1 MVNGRPT
8 RAAPSPARLT
18 PSARQEPTRHIR
30 TRKVT
35 GTLLRRAPALSA
47 LRAEGVDVGLWCA
60 AAGFGLLLS
69 GLIAATDVD
78 LGSAAPFPVG
88 WRTPHL
94 APATLLPV
102 LVAIVTLALAR
113 RAIRARWPLLL
124 LFGFAGSLCWSLAL
138 AAAAGPGLT
147 DGLRPPP
154 VYLTAAGAVGDEPLS
169 YLAGWV
175 AQSVDGP
182 VSAAQAGATDLPRAP
197 SSLLTSHPPGPVL
210 LVWGLDQL
218 GLGDLADGADGAG
231 SAVPLGLALTAL
243 TALGVPL
250 VAVAVRSLC
259 HETAARR
266 AIPVLVLTPWALWAA
281 ASPRAVAILPA
292 AAAVAVGVLG
302 CEPGRRWRLS
312 WALLSGLLLG
322 VSGLFDYAVVWLG
335 VAVAAAYF
343 VRRQPL
349 MNVFTGLGALLP
361 LWLFFAWG
369 FSWPDGLTQARVDTG
384 PATMLAWLALDAVV
398 VLLAGGPVLVRA
410 LRRIRLTP
418 GWPFLVGAGAAVL
431 FSLCAGLAWGGVELA
446 WLPLAPWLAV
456 AALAPRPR
464 PDGPGDTVRAGDL
477 PGLLIGTGALAAIV
491 LRVFLGNG

>member
-1 MVNGRPT
+1 M
-8 RAAPSPARLT
+8 
-18 PSARQEPTRHIR
+18 
-30 TRKVT
+30 T
-35 GTLLRRAPALSA
+35 GTLPRRHPARSA
-47 LRAEGVDVGLWCA
+47 LWAEGVDVGLWCA

-69 GLIAATDVD
+69 TLIAATDVD
-78 LGSAAPFPVG
+78 LGSVGPFPVG

-102 LVAIVTLALAR
+102 LVAVGTLALAR

-154 VYLTAAGAVGDEPLS
+154 VYLTAADAVGDDPFG

-182 VSAAQAGATDLPRAP
+182 VSAAQAGAADLPRAP

-210 LVWGLDQL
+210 LVWGLDRL
-218 GLGDLADGADGAG
+218 GLGDLAEAADGAG
-231 SAVPLGLALTAL
+231 GAGGAVPLGLALTAL

-266 AIPVLVLTPWALWAA
+266 AVPVLVLTPWALWAA

-292 AAAVAVGVLG
+292 AAAVTVGVLG

-322 VSGLFDYAVVWLG
+322 VGGLFDYAVVWLG

-361 LWLFFAWG
+361 LWLFSAWG
-369 FSWPDGLTQARVDTG
+369 FSWPDGLTRARVDAG
-384 PATMLAWLALDAVV
+384 PATVLAWLALDAVV

-410 LRRIRLTP
+410 LRRLRLTP
-418 GWPFLVGAGAAVL
+418 GWPFLVGAGAAAL
-431 FSLCAGLAWGGVELA
+431 FSVCAGLAWGGVELA

-464 PDGPGDTVRAGDL
+464 PDGPGDTVRAGEL

-491 LRVFLGNG
+491 LRVCLGNG